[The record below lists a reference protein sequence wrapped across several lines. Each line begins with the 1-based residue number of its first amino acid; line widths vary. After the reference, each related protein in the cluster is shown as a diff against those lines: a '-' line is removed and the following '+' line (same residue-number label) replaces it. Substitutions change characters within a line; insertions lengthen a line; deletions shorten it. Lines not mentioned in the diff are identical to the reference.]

1 MNLVGGSIK
10 TLGNIKR
17 ASPNVHNK
25 LVKPIEVK
33 ATASGVPK
41 NTLAVVTINPRR
53 SGLTTVAFSCFCGRK
68 SDLRGA
74 GGTSS
79 LGLAGFAGVSPASAA
94 STKLR
99 GPRWVPVRAAAST
112 LAVSRGPTGVSGS
125 VAAAGFALEAAG
137 GVGFALADDFS
148 LGAGAAPSPR
158 AADNISATDI
168 VDGSTFSTGAAGV
181 SSTGDGESAL
191 SLLSSAAGVALASPS
206 ALRAWARISSIE
218 GSCSAMNSVA
228 LWRS

>member
-53 SGLTTVAFSCFCGRK
+53 SGLTIAAFSCFCGRK

-79 LGLAGFAGVSPASAA
+79 LGLAGFTGVSPASAA

-125 VAAAGFALEAAG
+125 AAAAGFALGAAG

-148 LGAGAAPSPR
+148 LGAAPSPR

-191 SLLSSAAGVALASPS
+191 SLVSSAAGVALASPS